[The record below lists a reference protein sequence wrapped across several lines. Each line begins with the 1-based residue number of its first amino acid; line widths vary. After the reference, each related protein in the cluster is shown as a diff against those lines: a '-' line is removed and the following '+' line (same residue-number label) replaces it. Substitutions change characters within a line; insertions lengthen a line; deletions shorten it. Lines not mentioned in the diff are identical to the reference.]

1 MLCCVIV
8 TDITNC
14 HGGDEH
20 NSISSFAVNIVL
32 AIHNNKMTCYIIN
45 C

>member
-8 TDITNC
+8 TAITNC
-14 HGGDEH
+14 HGNGGDEH
-20 NSISSFAVNIVL
+20 NSVSSFAVYMVL
-32 AIHNNKMTCYIIN
+32 AIHNNNKMTC